1 MLIKRFNHTTPISVS
16 IDSLILS
23 KINVPCKKLGFIFSR
38 TAFSSSKWIDAQLKY
53 IHCIVLCV
61 MYPSADLL
69 IVESNRYICLIL
81 TLVIFKSYNFY
92 VLTGFF
98 FLSRFRLWLIKF
110 LLMILFTFNEET
122 MDKFFKQWNTLHSG
136 SCGGRSL
143 RTFYST
149 T

>member
-81 TLVIFKSYNFY
+81 TLVIFKSYYFY
-92 VLTGFF
+92 VLAGF